1 MSKMVKR
8 MPWTPEPERKGPA
21 TPMRIQD
28 LPEEQRHLLLMK
40 PRRNPNVVWEEDEE
54 TGLVTIIYPKN
65 LSSLERGLAKV
76 FRPVTEIRRPL
87 DSPGSFIWVMCDG
100 ENNIATICTAV
111 DQAFKES
118 MEPVLKRVVGYLEI
132 LAKRGLI
139 IVGDYE
145 DEDEGQGGEEEAR

>member
-8 MPWTPEPERKGPA
+8 MPWTPPPEEKRAP
-21 TPMRIQD
+21 TPMRISD
-28 LPEEQRHLLLMK
+28 LPEDQRHLLLLK
-40 PRRNPNVVWEEDEE
+40 PRRNPNVTWEEDEG

-65 LSSLERGLAKV
+65 LSSFERTLAKV
-76 FRPVTEIRRPL
+76 IRPVEEIRRPL

-111 DQAFKES
+111 DQAFKET

-139 IVGDYE
+139 IVGE
-145 DEDEGQGGEEEAR
+145 LSDEDEGQGGEEEA